1 MRSARSNI
9 AQIVV
14 LVALG
19 VGLFVGLTYAN
30 YQYSKTNPG
39 GNDFLV
45 HWVGT
50 RSLITEGLN
59 PYSDEVA
66 LRIQT
71 FAYGRPARAGEH
83 ELRVA
88 YPLYSVLLFLPF
100 SLVSDFTLARALWMT
115 VLEIGL
121 VMLTILSMRLVRWK
135 VGPLMLG
142 FLILFSLLW
151 YHGLRPLINGN
162 AVILVALM
170 IVGGFLALKNGADE
184 LAGVLFAFSSIKP
197 QVVILL
203 LAFVFLWA
211 LNRGRTRVIGWM
223 VGTVF
228 LMAASAALLIP
239 DWIVHNLREVI
250 AYPGYNPPGTPRA
263 AFMEWWPAWGSRVG
277 LALTGVMALTLL
289 VEWWAQRKADFRGFL
304 WTACLTLVVSQWI
317 GIQTDPGNFVVLIP
331 VMCLAFSQLD
341 ERWRTGGRVFIIVN
355 LLLLFGLIWY
365 IFLNTL
371 EVGDQPVQ
379 SAVMFFPLPGYLLL
393 MLYWVKWWAVQ
404 PPTVWYDTVGQM

>member
-1 MRSARSNI
+1 MRTARSNI
-9 AQIVV
+9 AQIVI
-14 LVALG
+14 LVVLG
-19 VGLFVGLTYAN
+19 VGLFAGLTYGN
-30 YQYSKTNPG
+30 YRYAQTSPG

-50 RSLITEGLN
+50 RALITEALN

-71 FAYGRPARAGEH
+71 FAYGRPAEPGEH

-88 YPLYSVLLFLPF
+88 YPLYSILLFMPF
-100 SLVSDFTLARALWMT
+100 ALVGDFTLARALWMT
-115 VLEIGL
+115 VLEAGL
-121 VMLTILSMRLVRWK
+121 VLVTILSLRLVRWK
-135 VGPLMLG
+135 VGLLMLV
-142 FLILFSLLW
+142 FLILFSLFW

-162 AVILVALM
+162 AVILVALT

-184 LAGVLFAFSSIKP
+184 LAGVLFAFSTIKP
-197 QVVILL
+197 QVVLL
-203 LAFVFLWA
+203 LLIFVVIWS
-211 LNRGRTRVIGWM
+211 LNRGRMRVIGWM

-228 LMAASAALLIP
+228 LLAASAALLIP

-250 AYPGYNPPGTPRA
+250 AYPAYNPPGTPRA
-263 AFMEWWPAWGSRVG
+263 AFIEWWPAWGSRVG
-277 LALTGVMALTLL
+277 WALSGIMALTLL
-289 VEWWAQRKADFRGFL
+289 LEWWNQRKADFRGFL
-304 WTACLTLVVSQWI
+304 WTACLTLVISQWI
-317 GIQTDPGNFVVLIP
+317 GIQTDPGNFIVLIP
-331 VMCLAFSQLD
+331 VLFLAFSILD
-341 ERWRTGGRVFIIVN
+341 DRWKPGGRVFVIAN
-355 LLLLFGLIWY
+355 LLLLFVLIWY

>member
-9 AQIVV
+9 AQIVI

-19 VGLFVGLTYAN
+19 VGLFAALTYAN
-30 YQYSKTNPG
+30 YQYSKSSPG

-71 FAYGRPARAGEH
+71 FAYGRPARPGEH

-197 QVVILL
+197 QIVILL

-211 LNRGRTRVIGWM
+211 LSRGRTRVIGWM

-228 LMAASAALLIP
+228 LLAASAALLIP

-250 AYPGYNPPGTPRA
+250 AYPAYNPPGTPRA

-277 LALTGVMALTLL
+277 WALTGIMALTLL
-289 VEWWAQRKADFRGFL
+289 VEWFAQRKADFRGFL

-341 ERWRTGGRVFIIVN
+341 ERWKTGGRVFIIVN